1 MKKKVFKIAL
11 PTILVLINIG
21 LIVCLVQTKP
31 QKISEEQ
38 TKNENIDNTIAS
50 KERNNTNIIG
60 VFSSIEEN
68 MKESLKVA
76 QENLKA
82 QKEEEKRLA
91 EEQAAIEAEE
101 KRKQAEAQK
110 TTTDETVSLNSKANN
125 IANSYGNT
133 TRIEYGT
140 SYQGRPLEAYL
151 IKGNGSNSK
160 TIFMECEVHG
170 FEDSYAKDGKIL
182 VNLGND
188 LVEYYANNPGN
199 LGDYQ
204 MIVVPSANPD
214 GVIEGVNN
222 TRVGN
227 GYCFGRC
234 TAAGID
240 MNRDFR
246 NGYFQ
251 AQESQA
257 LRSLMNQYPMN
268 IHLDFHGWENSV
280 IGDQTIVNNFLAE
293 CGITYNKGGRWGS
306 GQGYVI
312 EYTKN
317 TFGAH
322 SAIVEFRDTNSVN
335 SSQVESAL
343 NKIMQQL

>member
-1 MKKKVFKIAL
+1 MKKILKIML
-11 PTILVLINIG
+11 PIIFVLSAIIVIIVVAKKDSNVIVEKKPEDIVKAKRETNILNI
-21 LIVCLVQTKP
+21 
-31 QKISEEQ
+31 
-38 TKNENIDNTIAS
+38 IAS
-50 KERNNTNIIG
+50 VEPELKEDIQVTHEALL
-60 VFSSIEEN
+60 VKKQEEA
-68 MKESLKVA
+68 EAVRIA
-76 QENLKA
+76 
-82 QKEEEKRLA
+82 EEER
-91 EEQAAIEAEE
+91 IAEE
-101 KRKQAEAQK
+101 KRRAEEAEK
-110 TTTDETVSLNSKANN
+110 NKVMTLNNKANN
-125 IANSYGNT
+125 IANSYDNT

-151 IKGNGSNSK
+151 IKGNGANSK
-160 TIFMECEVHG
+160 TIFMEFEVHG
-170 FEDSYAKDGKIL
+170 FEDEYAKDGRVL

-188 LVEYYANNPGN
+188 IVEYYAMNSQN

-234 TAAGID
+234 TAAGYD

-246 NGYFQ
+246 AGYFQ
-251 AQESQA
+251 AQETQSLKA
-257 LRSLMNQYPMN
+257 LMSQYPMN

-280 IGDQTIVNNFLAE
+280 IGDQTIVNTFLRE
-293 CGITYNKGGRWGS
+293 CGLAYNKAGRWGN

-317 TFGAH
+317 TFEAH
-322 SAIVEFRDTNSVN
+322 SAIVEFRNSRSV
-335 SSQVESAL
+335 SSMQVENAL
-343 NKIMQQL
+343 NQIMQQL

>member
-1 MKKKVFKIAL
+1 MKKFFKILL
-11 PTILVLINIG
+11 PIILVVILIG
-21 LIVCLVQTKP
+21 LIVV
-31 QKISEEQ
+31 ISKDSNSTAQNSPKEVAKARKEI
-38 TKNENIDNTIAS
+38 KVLNIIAS
-50 KERNNTNIIG
+50 VEPELKEDLQVTHEKLL
-60 VFSSIEEN
+60 VKKQEEA
-68 MKESLKVA
+68 EA
-76 QENLKA
+76 A
-82 QKEEEKRLA
+82 RIAEEER
-91 EEQAAIEAEE
+91 IAEE
-101 KRKQAEAQK
+101 KRRAEEAEK
-110 TTTDETVSLNSKANN
+110 NKIMTLNNKANN
-125 IANSYGNT
+125 IASAYENT

-140 SYQGRPLEAYL
+140 SYQGRTLEAYL
-151 IKGNGSNSK
+151 IKGNGANSK
-160 TIFMECEVHG
+160 TIFMEFEVHG
-170 FEDSYAKDGKIL
+170 FEDEYAKDGKVL

-188 LVEYYANNPGN
+188 IVEYYAMNSQN

-234 TAAGID
+234 TAAGYD

-246 NGYFQ
+246 AGYFQ
-251 AQESQA
+251 AQETQSLKA
-257 LRSLMNQYPMN
+257 LMNQYPMN

-280 IGDQTIVNNFLAE
+280 IGDQTIVNTFLTE
-293 CGITYNKGGRWGS
+293 CGLAYNKGGRWGN

-322 SAIVEFRDTNSVN
+322 SAIVEFRNSGSVS